1 MIDISVIDITFRDVR
16 SRMSM
21 DMLRVTL
28 DATVKQPA
36 LINFVSAYI
45 SRMDMYA
52 CVCESIFKIS
62 FYCILNYTLICYYLI
77 ITGIVF
83 TILYFLFNSGPLR
96 RRKYFI
102 RFIVNEKCTMYLR
115 ISYTYELKSQQAI
128 LKLLNIIV
136 TTKYITFYNATMSI

>member
-45 SRMDMYA
+45 SRMDKYA
-52 CVCESIFKIS
+52 CVCESIF
-62 FYCILNYTLICYYLI
+62 
-77 ITGIVF
+77 
-83 TILYFLFNSGPLR
+83 
-96 RRKYFI
+96 
-102 RFIVNEKCTMYLR
+102 
-115 ISYTYELKSQQAI
+115 
-128 LKLLNIIV
+128 
-136 TTKYITFYNATMSI
+136 